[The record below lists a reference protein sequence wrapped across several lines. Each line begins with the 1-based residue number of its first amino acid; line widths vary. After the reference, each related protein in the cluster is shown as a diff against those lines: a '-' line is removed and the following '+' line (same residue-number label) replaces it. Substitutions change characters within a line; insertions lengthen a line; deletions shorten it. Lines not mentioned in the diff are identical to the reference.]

1 MRVYVIYVGL
11 VEGNLMEMRERKKKK
26 NILGVFFTA

>member
-11 VEGNLMEMRERKKKK
+11 VEGNLMEMRERKKK

>member
-11 VEGNLMEMRERKKKK
+11 VEGNLMEMRERRRKT
-26 NILGVFFTA
+26 LGVFFTA